1 MFSTFSREPGA
12 GSLPTDSSDSAQSV
26 MSKSSRTV
34 RRSSKRGKL
43 TAYSMWLPSSET
55 CGSSFA
61 LAQVN
66 AIGALRIWL
75 REAFPANPSPSQEN
89 ARGVPTP
96 AIFGLSSPKWCGKF
110 DPDTCSLRTCQDS
123 LPGMEDATSGASLVT
138 WPRSGTVSDGVCWE
152 LTMSV
157 PRTGARGSGYWPSP
171 RGSDGEKGG
180 PNQRG
185 SKGDRMLPSAVMWLT
200 PSVEDAGR
208 QGKAENWRQYEE
220 GGRTTQARLRNQ
232 VMWPTPQAEDS
243 HHGGRSMSPRGVQ
256 KRLTEGRQ
264 LDLGQTVA
272 LRGGPLTRQTYPTP
286 KGSPSGPDYARTNRP
301 ESGGDDLATAIAR
314 KTYPTPRASDG
325 PPRSSHNRTW
335 STTDKNLHT
344 VVAKPEG
351 GQLNPEWV
359 EWLMGWPIGW
369 TALEPL
375 AMDRYQRWLRLHG
388 NY

>member
-1 MFSTFSREPGA
+1 
-12 GSLPTDSSDSAQSV
+12 
-26 MSKSSRTV
+26 
-34 RRSSKRGKL
+34 
-43 TAYSMWLPSSET
+43 
-55 CGSSFA
+55 
-61 LAQVN
+61 
-66 AIGALRIWL
+66 
-75 REAFPANPSPSQEN
+75 
-89 ARGVPTP
+89 
-96 AIFGLSSPKWCGKF
+96 
-110 DPDTCSLRTCQDS
+110 
-123 LPGMEDATSGASLVT
+123 
-138 WPRSGTVSDGVCWE
+138 
-152 LTMSV
+152 
-157 PRTGARGSGYWPSP
+157 
-171 RGSDGEKGG
+171 
-180 PNQRG
+180 
-185 SKGDRMLPSAVMWLT
+185 MWLT

-359 EWLMGWPIGW
+359 DWLMGWPIGW
-369 TALEPL
+369 ESLDPLLKERMNEWFALNAGQGVRILREEVQPLPLPGTHRGQGGVYEAEVLLPPVCESKKTGGAAGLAVEGEEIPQQSVRGMRDQDTASSSPCGRRHHEPL
-375 AMDRYQRWLRLHG
+375 PGESSDPVRLVPSLPSSHGSEAWSSCPWKTCIPRVAVGVKHRVDRLRALG
-388 NY
+388 NGQVPAVAAAAWRMLIAAPLTKLKQSPSLYVRSLVESGAGGRNASGKS

>member
-1 MFSTFSREPGA
+1 M
-12 GSLPTDSSDSAQSV
+12 PTDSLDSGASAT
-26 MSKSSRTV
+26 SKSNRTV

-89 ARGVPTP
+89 ARRVPTP

-157 PRTGARGSGYWPSP
+157 PRTGARGSGYWPTP
-171 RGSDGEKGG
+171 RASANENRTTHDA
-180 PNQRG
+180 
-185 SKGDRMLPSAVMWLT
+185 PSHGT
-200 PSVEDAGR
+200 TH
-208 QGKAENWRQYEE
+208 
-220 GGRTTQARLRNQ
+220 GRTLSGA
-232 VMWPTPQAEDS
+232 V
-243 HHGGRSMSPRGVQ
+243 
-256 KRLTEGRQ
+256 
-264 LDLGQTVA
+264 
-272 LRGGPLTRQTYPTP
+272 RGGPLTRQTYPTP
-286 KGSPSGPDYARTNRP
+286 TANDDNKSPEAHLRMKQRMGERDGTRANR
-301 ESGGDDLATAIAR
+301 TAITSLQVRIKA
-314 KTYPTPRASDG
+314 DEG
-325 PPRSSHNRTW
+325 
-335 STTDKNLHT
+335 
-344 VVAKPEG
+344 G

-388 NY
+388 EC